1 MRNITP
7 FTLKK
12 LVLAMALVGCTM
24 NSTWAILTGQT
35 GTVQGAAPV
44 LSAPSNNGL
53 NAVDLSSN
61 SAGDQL
67 SSGDVLTLTY
77 DYNDTDGDADA
88 SSAHV
93 MWYYVINSSE
103 TAITAV
109 VNTPATSTTS
119 GTSVMTIPPAAIG
132 ADRIKVVIQ
141 AYSASGDPIS
151 GQTLTIAD
159 TGVSGPSNPTTTP
172 PGPVAPG
179 TDVTPAI
186 YHIADIGG
194 TNLIG
199 QTTRLNVGETYVFRL
214 TDAGGNDLT
223 GNVSYNWRLVGTSAT
238 DSISAPAT
246 GFVTSVTNGNFTVPV
261 NSHADGTPLT
271 GSADGAQGFSLAV
284 DYDVQSQP

>member
-1 MRNITP
+1 MCNTTP

-12 LVLAMALVGCTM
+12 MVFALVLAGCTM
-24 NSTWAILTGQT
+24 SSSWAILTGAT
-35 GTVQGAAPV
+35 GTVQGTAPV
-44 LSAPSNNGL
+44 LSAPSNTAS

-61 SAGDQL
+61 SAGSQL
-67 SSGDVLTLTY
+67 ASGDVLTLTY

-93 MWYYVINSSE
+93 TWYYVINSTE
-103 TAITAV
+103 TAITTA

-119 GTSVMTIPPAAIG
+119 GTSVMTIPPAAIS

-159 TGVSGPSNPTTTP
+159 TGVSGPSNPTTTA
-172 PGPVAPG
+172 PGPVTPG

-186 YHIADIGG
+186 YHIDDIGG
-194 TNLIG
+194 INLIG
-199 QTTRLNVGETYVFRL
+199 QTTRLNVGATYVFRL

-223 GNVSYNWRLVGTSAT
+223 GNVDYNWRLVGTSAT
-238 DSISAPAT
+238 DNINAPAN
-246 GFVTSVTNGNFTVPV
+246 GFATSVTNGNFTVPV
-261 NSHADGTPLT
+261 NGHADGTALT
-271 GSADGAQGFSLAV
+271 GSADGAQGFGLAV
-284 DYDVQSQP
+284 DYDVRSQP

>member
-12 LVLAMALVGCTM
+12 LVLAMVLGGCTM
-24 NSTWAILTGQT
+24 SSAWAILTGPT
-35 GTVQGAAPV
+35 GTVQGTAPV

-77 DYNDTDGDADA
+77 DYSDSDGDADA

-93 MWYYVINSSE
+93 TWYYVINSTE
-103 TAITAV
+103 TTITAV
-109 VNTPATSTTS
+109 VNTPATSTTP

-141 AYSASGDPIS
+141 AYSSSGDPIS

-159 TGVSGPSNPTTTP
+159 TGASGSSNPTTTS

-186 YHIADIGG
+186 YHIDDIGG

-238 DSISAPAT
+238 DSISAPVT

-261 NSHADGTPLT
+261 NGHADGTLLT